1 MQSVITPNLIYLQ
14 AIHLKPSSHVT
25 CLMEAAARTLVSK
38 LPNQI
43 SPTPTVEDVKKEPLG
58 GIGIL
63 IN

>member
-14 AIHLKPSSHVT
+14 VIHLKPSSHKT
-25 CLMEAAARTLVSK
+25 CLMETAARTLVSK

-43 SPTPTVEDVKKEPLG
+43 SPTPTVEDVEKGTPKRD
-58 GIGIL
+58 GIL